1 MMSEHKGCHV
11 VDSFTS
17 STISDDAHVFRKLLL
32 KPAKVCESDDESD
45 DNDMDA
51 GSNSSCVR
59 WYQKEIWQLSK
70 LPYYEDLERQANR
83 TLANIKSGIA
93 HAILLNDPVTGLI
106 HWVPELERYIDYY
119 GRRLSKEDHILF
131 VRLLN
136 CLVKKGNTFRDVKIA
151 MHCLIKLLGKRD
163 FLLRG
168 DVEIDWRPLL
178 ELYVEVSYKN
188 LEALKRSTRRNRVED
203 GIFLMPDGFRSELQ
217 AYISHARRYF
227 PEIACQEL
235 LDELRPLMCVWD
247 ESIVRAWRL
256 LELFMPMNIPAER
269 QITHGTR
276 SALWLDEAWHWFV
289 TVENNNLVEASILK
303 MFVRLSVECP
313 GSVDWSD
320 KLDVIFTKL
329 IRSFRLGN
337 VVGLCQQFNLE
348 GASGFI
354 TYCMGTQC
362 HDKLMSNLESVLRLV
377 ESYIHPSNHGA
388 HTQHLLVF
396 MNKLSLCV
404 LSRVKRER
412 MEKTSNKPRTFV
424 KIPASMRLT
433 QAHLDQFV
441 TLMLPCLKLAMFSKA
456 RNEFVAPIVK
466 CCCSISPKI
475 VLPEVL
481 DVCVILVILVFFFIA
496 KPLIFSTHLAI
507 VGDTNVPI
515 NFTVFFS
522 YSWNAFSV
530 YPALETLT
538 EPHRLLQALQVL
550 VAVAPVLAKDQPG
563 KNGKTFRFVSH
574 SLLVSFDFQKG
585 ALFHRNRIH
594 AINLMNSLLPGLDQN
609 DMGKC
614 LTTFQIV
621 GVLVNLIPLVD
632 CSEAVHLRNDLTED
646 EKELCSATANFDSI
660 IAMFMD
666 KLLSMMVEYGEAAAF
681 TGSHTNINTK
691 TRANMDDHILHRGTI
706 SVFKGICRNSSTEL
720 YKVAVDRLYSFM
732 CEHVFDSKTVS
743 TAIADMV
750 FVAVKMYPSL
760 SFVRFFSLIKK
771 KLQQCITVETYSEE
785 KVDFQVIW
793 WLSMAD
799 RVLKAPSA
807 YLLENWSEVRA
818 LLELVLPL
826 KKCTLATEKS
836 AAILESV
843 LEGLC
848 SIYLLESPTR
858 RANADKNLEDDLAIR
873 HWSAT
878 VDKKTWNPQWH
889 VPTQEDIDR
898 AAELFRDLVV
908 PQLQALE
915 TPHGMDK
922 KEVMHHLLLIRNAVL
937 GASASLPFFEGPNY
951 GLQDSPS
958 LEDVEHPIARPST
971 APVLTLDG
979 RNVRDVVLESM
990 KKLLQYLFQ
999 HSEDDVNVFVKELFV
1014 TSVLSYRTTK
1024 AILSDQIAGNRGNIE
1039 MLSEEYTLLMHKVT
1053 YSASYDYFTVKCT
1066 LRKRNVTQSGYQCKP
1081 QHIEILRML
1090 VKIGTSTYS
1099 QNRTKAQL
1107 VLVNLLK
1114 DYPFAYKSIIGEL
1127 IHLLDPASNSSHEQ
1141 IKGALHILTDH
1152 KRDAL
1157 VLRAGFEA
1165 QLQAMPA
1172 IVGARHSEKPSI
1184 IDLLEQAQNSI
1195 VELYE
1200 SYRIEY
1206 DIPDEMRSVAI
1217 ALLDEKEACPLNASH
1232 RVPSDEQIKANANN
1246 LVTLKEKLSRQYY
1259 ELAEK
1264 LLSLA
1269 TDPHLHWRHVDMA
1282 QAFLSLLV
1290 RRDMAYPEPVLRMWV
1305 RLLVHDTV
1313 KARRMAT
1320 AVVASWLKLNKP
1332 KAVKREWVI
1341 PNKEPNT
1348 SVGAR
1353 WPIRY
1358 GIRDDNRCMM
1368 YEEELLPT
1376 TEEEWNKFQ
1385 FCGKQHW
1392 GFYTWPEKLITYA
1405 PLGEQNAIDRYDDD
1419 LSDTERYIVET
1430 FRDPEFSSRMRELFA
1445 VEESK
1450 EDTFNA
1456 VNFSL
1461 FQGLF
1466 RCFNDLLSNVFKEHL
1481 EILTVSA
1488 KGSDQKLASEMV
1500 AGIINGSKL
1509 WKWDRQKKLWTWLTP
1524 LLSRALE
1531 NMKLSIAAFIGC
1543 HPSRSLCFSTSFL
1556 FQEEAMRNWGVCIA
1570 TVCGCSESRMLKPL
1584 LDILFALVSRPTESA
1599 FAAQSRLFLLQG
1611 GLCQFE
1617 WRTIE
1622 LWNKVVSLIQKTAV
1636 VQQYANLRDRMAIS
1650 LVTAS
1655 WFDLPTIYYSP
1666 SIPETLR
1673 APTVAYCV
1681 GLYNHQL
1688 GACWEETRV
1697 KDGNVCS
1704 ETTTELNGS
1713 GESEVK
1719 RSSRLALKG
1728 ALSFTMHVAG
1738 QSLTSIPPSILQ
1750 LLPVYCHYNNDVGYR
1765 NTVVLVLPSWS
1776 PVIKILCHL
1785 RHMLVTLFRDEE
1797 LYKQCNSLLSKLLQ
1811 ATYIPETNLPAI
1823 MQVFRQILQSPCWW
1837 KAKVTLLWLMKVLVF
1852 SNFYVFATVK
1862 EDIGHLLMCC
1872 LSECQ
1877 LEVRQTAANT
1887 LSGLIQSSFFIVTP
1901 ELLAAFCDRA
1911 NSADPVIRHGGVLG
1925 LSAIVLASPYSVPS
1939 YLPDVLM
1946 RLCRYA
1952 SEKQPIRD
1960 TVKRT
1965 LSEFKRTHQDSWREH
1980 ESQFNE
1986 DQLCVLRD
1994 LFVSPNYYDILYSLT
2009 MSETT
2014 RLPIG
2019 CVVEMAVCIARPR

>member
-1 MMSEHKGCHV
+1 MS
-11 VDSFTS
+11 DSEDEVS
-17 STISDDAHVFRKLLL
+17 VSGSEVEEDDLGVEIGDDDAPV
-32 KPAKVCESDDESD
+32 SDGD
-45 DNDMDA
+45 DNDMDI
-51 GSNSSCVR
+51 GSNSSCVK
-59 WYQKEIWQLSK
+59 WYQKEIWQLTK
-70 LPYYEDLERQANR
+70 LPYYEDLERQANK
-83 TLANIKSGIA
+83 TIASIKAGLS
-93 HAILLNDPVTGLI
+93 HAILLNDPITGFL
-106 HWVPELERYIDYY
+106 HWVPELERYIDYH
-119 GRRLSKEDHILF
+119 GRRLSKDDHILF

-136 CLVKKGNTFRDVKIA
+136 CLVKKGNTFKDVKIA
-151 MHCLIKLLGKRD
+151 MHCLNKLLGKRD

-168 DVEIDWRPLL
+168 DLEIDWRPLFD
-178 ELYVEVSYKN
+178 LYVEVSYKN
-188 LEALKRSTRRNRVED
+188 LEED
-203 GIFLMPDGFRSELQ
+203 GIFLMPDGFRNELQ
-217 AYISHARRYF
+217 TYISHSRRYF
-227 PEIACQEL
+227 SDNATQQL

-256 LELFMPMNIPAER
+256 LEMFVPMNLLPDR
-269 QITHGTR
+269 QITHGR
-276 SALWLDEAWHWFV
+276 GLWLDEAWHWFI

-313 GSVDWSD
+313 GSVDWTD

-329 IRSFRLGN
+329 IRSFRLGS

-354 TYCMGTQC
+354 TYAMGTQC
-362 HDKLMSNLESVLRLV
+362 HDKLMSNLQSLFQLV
-377 ESYIHPSNHGA
+377 ESYLHPSNHGM

-412 MEKTSNKPRTFV
+412 MEKNSSKCRTFV

-433 QAHLDQFV
+433 QAHLDEFV
-441 TLMLPCLKLAMFSKA
+441 TQILPCLKLAMFSKA

-475 VLPEVL
+475 VLPAVL
-481 DVCVILVILVFFFIA
+481 DI
-496 KPLIFSTHLAI
+496 
-507 VGDTNVPI
+507 
-515 NFTVFFS
+515 
-522 YSWNAFSV
+522 V

-550 VAVAPVLAKDQPG
+550 VAVAPVLAKDQPD
-563 KNGKTFRFVSH
+563 KNGKTF
-574 SLLVSFDFQKG
+574 
-585 ALFHRNRIH
+585 RIH

-632 CSEAVHLRNDLTED
+632 CSEAIHHRSDLTED

-720 YKVAVDRLYSFM
+720 YKVAVDRLYNFM
-732 CEHVFDSKTVS
+732 CENVFDSKTVS

-771 KLQQCITVETYSEE
+771 KLQQCICIETYAEE

-793 WLSMAD
+793 WLSMTD
-799 RVLKAPSA
+799 RVLKAPSS
-807 YLLENWSEVRA
+807 YLLENWADVRA
-818 LLELVLPL
+818 VLELVLPL
-826 KKCTLATEKS
+826 KKCTLATEKA
-836 AAILESV
+836 AAIFESV

-858 RANADKNLEDDLAIR
+858 RANADKSLEDALAIR

-878 VDKKTWNPQWH
+878 VDKKTWHPQWH
-889 VPTQEDIDR
+889 IPSQEDIDR
-898 AAELFRDLVV
+898 AAELFRDFVM
-908 PQLQALE
+908 PQLQALA

-937 GASASLPFFEGPNY
+937 GASASIPFFEGPNY
-951 GLQDSPS
+951 GLEQSPS
-958 LEDVEHPIARPST
+958 LEEVEHPIARPLN
-971 APVLTLDG
+971 APVLTLNG
-979 RNVRDVVLESM
+979 CSVRDIVLDSM
-990 KKLLQYLFQ
+990 RHLLDYLFE
-999 HSEDDVNVFVKELFV
+999 HSEDDVKSIQQIVVLLNTLASCRGLNSELFV

-1039 MLSEEYTLLMHKVT
+1039 MLSEEYTLLMHK
-1053 YSASYDYFTVKCT
+1053 
-1066 LRKRNVTQSGYQCKP
+1066 KRNVTQSGYQCKP
-1081 QHIEILRML
+1081 QHVEILRML
-1090 VKIGTSTYS
+1090 VRIGTSTYS
-1099 QNRTKAQL
+1099 QNRVKAQL

-1127 IHLLDPASNSSHEQ
+1127 TALLDPASNSSHEQ

-1165 QLQAMPA
+1165 QLLAMPA
-1172 IVGARHSEKPSI
+1172 IVGTSHSEKPSI

-1206 DIPDEMRSVAI
+1206 EISDEMRSI
-1217 ALLDEKEACPLNASH
+1217 AMSLLDEKEACPLNASH
-1232 RVPSDEQIKANANN
+1232 GMPSEKVIKANENN
-1246 LVTLKEKLSRQYY
+1246 LTKLKEKHTRQYY

-1269 TDPHLHWRHVDMA
+1269 TDPNLHWRHVDMA

-1290 RRDMAYPEPVLRMWV
+1290 RRDVPYPEPALRMWV

-1332 KAVKREWVI
+1332 KALKREWVI
-1341 PNKEPNT
+1341 VNKEPNT

-1353 WPIRY
+1353 WPIHY

-1368 YEEELLPT
+1368 YEEELLPK
-1376 TEEEWNKFQ
+1376 TEEEWDKFQ

-1405 PLGEQNAIDRYDDD
+1405 PLGEQNAIDRHDED
-1419 LSDTERYIVET
+1419 LSETERFIVET
-1430 FRDPEFSSRMRELFA
+1430 FRDPEFSARLRELFA

-1450 EDTFNA
+1450 EDSFNA

-1466 RCFNDLLSNVFKEHL
+1466 RCFNDILCGVFKEHL
-1481 EILTVSA
+1481 EVLIMSS
-1488 KGSDQKLASEMV
+1488 KGSDQKLASEIV

-1509 WKWDRQKKLWTWLTP
+1509 WKWGRQKKLWTWLSP
-1524 LLSRALE
+1524 LLTRAFE
-1531 NMKLSIAAFIGC
+1531 NMK
-1543 HPSRSLCFSTSFL
+1543 
-1556 FQEEAMRNWGVCIA
+1556 EEAMRNWGVCVA

-1584 LDILFALVSRPTESA
+1584 LDILFALVNRPTESA

-1622 LWNKVVSLIQKTAV
+1622 LWNKVVALISKPAV
-1636 VQQYANLRDRMAIS
+1636 AQQYANLRDRMAIS

-1666 SIPETLR
+1666 GIPDSLR
-1673 APTVAYCV
+1673 APTVAHCI
-1681 GLYNHQL
+1681 GLYNQHM

-1697 KDGNVCS
+1697 KDVGNSCS
-1704 ETTTELNGS
+1704 ESTELNGT
-1713 GESEVK
+1713 GDSEVK
-1719 RSSRLALKG
+1719 RAARLALKG
-1728 ALSFTMHVAG
+1728 ALSFTLHVAG
-1738 QSLTSIPPSILQ
+1738 QSLTSLPPSILQ
-1750 LLPVYCHYNNDVGYR
+1750 LLPIFCHYSNDVG
-1765 NTVVLVLPSWS
+1765 
-1776 PVIKILCHL
+1776 
-1785 RHMLVTLFRDEE
+1785 DEE
-1797 LYKQCNSLLSKLLQ
+1797 LYKQCFSLLSKLLQ
-1811 ATYIPETNLPAI
+1811 ATYIPEAHLPCI

-1837 KAKVTLLWLMKVLVF
+1837 KSKVTLLWLMKVLVF
-1852 SNFYVFATVK
+1852 SNQYVFATVQ
-1862 EDIGHLLMCC
+1862 EDIGQLLMCC
-1872 LSECQ
+1872 LSESQ

-1887 LSGLIQSSFFIVTP
+1887 LSGLIQSSFFSVTP
-1901 ELLAAFCDRA
+1901 ELLAAFNERA
-1911 NSADPVIRHGGVLG
+1911 NSKDPIIRHGGVLG
-1925 LSAIVLASPYSVPS
+1925 LSAVVLASPYTVPS

-1952 SEKQPIRD
+1952 SEKQPIKD

-1980 ESQFNE
+1980 EAQFNE
-1986 DQLCVLRD
+1986 DQLCALRD
-1994 LFVSPNYYDILYSLT
+1994 LFVSPNYY
-2009 MSETT
+2009 
-2014 RLPIG
+2014 
-2019 CVVEMAVCIARPR
+2019 V

>member
-1 MMSEHKGCHV
+1 MS
-11 VDSFTS
+11 DSEDDVS
-17 STISDDAHVFRKLLL
+17 VSGSEVEEEDDMGVEMGDDDAPV
-32 KPAKVCESDDESD
+32 SDGD

-188 LEALKRSTRRNRVED
+188 LEED

-269 QITHGTR
+269 QITHG

-481 DVCVILVILVFFFIA
+481 DV
-496 KPLIFSTHLAI
+496 
-507 VGDTNVPI
+507 
-515 NFTVFFS
+515 
-522 YSWNAFSV
+522 V

-563 KNGKTFRFVSH
+563 KNGKTF
-574 SLLVSFDFQKG
+574 
-585 ALFHRNRIH
+585 RIH

-999 HSEDDVNVFVKELFV
+999 HSEDDVKSIQQIVVLLNTLASCRGLNSELFV

-1039 MLSEEYTLLMHKVT
+1039 MLSEEYTLLMHK
-1053 YSASYDYFTVKCT
+1053 
-1066 LRKRNVTQSGYQCKP
+1066 KRNVTQSGYQCKP

-1531 NMKLSIAAFIGC
+1531 NMK
-1543 HPSRSLCFSTSFL
+1543 
-1556 FQEEAMRNWGVCIA
+1556 EEAMRNWGVCIA

-1750 LLPVYCHYNNDVGYR
+1750 LLPVYCHYNNDVG
-1765 NTVVLVLPSWS
+1765 
-1776 PVIKILCHL
+1776 
-1785 RHMLVTLFRDEE
+1785 DEE

-1811 ATYIPETNLPAI
+1811 ATYIPESNLPAI

-1965 LSEFKRTHQDSWREH
+1965 FLYPQIIMY
-1980 ESQFNE
+1980 N
-1986 DQLCVLRD
+1986 LI
-1994 LFVSPNYYDILYSLT
+1994 DILYSLT

>member
-269 QITHGTR
+269 QITHG

-481 DVCVILVILVFFFIA
+481 DV
-496 KPLIFSTHLAI
+496 
-507 VGDTNVPI
+507 
-515 NFTVFFS
+515 
-522 YSWNAFSV
+522 V

-563 KNGKTFRFVSH
+563 KNGKTF
-574 SLLVSFDFQKG
+574 
-585 ALFHRNRIH
+585 RIH

-999 HSEDDVNVFVKELFV
+999 HSEDDVKSIQQIVVLLNTLASCRGLNSELFV

-1039 MLSEEYTLLMHKVT
+1039 MLSEEYTLLMHK
-1053 YSASYDYFTVKCT
+1053 
-1066 LRKRNVTQSGYQCKP
+1066 KRNVTQSGYQCKP

-1531 NMKLSIAAFIGC
+1531 NMK
-1543 HPSRSLCFSTSFL
+1543 
-1556 FQEEAMRNWGVCIA
+1556 EEAMRNWGVCIA

-1750 LLPVYCHYNNDVGYR
+1750 LLPVYCHYNNDVG
-1765 NTVVLVLPSWS
+1765 
-1776 PVIKILCHL
+1776 
-1785 RHMLVTLFRDEE
+1785 DEE

-1811 ATYIPETNLPAI
+1811 ATYIPESNLPAI

-1965 LSEFKRTHQDSWREH
+1965 FLYPQIIMY
-1980 ESQFNE
+1980 N
-1986 DQLCVLRD
+1986 LI
-1994 LFVSPNYYDILYSLT
+1994 DILYSLT

>member
-1 MMSEHKGCHV
+1 MNVNYHERAGMQ
-11 VDSFTS
+11 
-17 STISDDAHVFRKLLL
+17 VFRDLLDNCSGS
-32 KPAKVCESDDESD
+32 KSAPKFPAEDEDSDEDDGD
-45 DNDMDA
+45 DNDIDA
-51 GSNSSCVR
+51 GSNSSCVK

-70 LPYYEDLERQANR
+70 LPYYEDLERQANK
-83 TLANIKSGIA
+83 TLADIKAGLA
-93 HAILLNDPVTGLI
+93 HAIILNDPVTGLM
-106 HWVPELERYIDYY
+106 HWVPELERYIDYH
-119 GRRLSKEDHILF
+119 GRRISKEDHVLF

-151 MHCLIKLLGKRD
+151 LHCLNKLIGKRD

-168 DVEIDWRPLL
+168 DLEIDWRPLL

-188 LEALKRSTRRNRVED
+188 LEED
-203 GIFLMPDGFRSELQ
+203 GIFLMPDGFRAELQ

-227 PEIACQEL
+227 SDSAPQQL

-256 LELFMPMNIPAER
+256 LELFMPMNLPPER
-269 QITHGTR
+269 QLTHG

-313 GSVDWSD
+313 GSINWSD
-320 KLDVIFTKL
+320 KLDVVFTKL

-354 TYCMGTQC
+354 TYVMGTQC
-362 HDKLMSNLESVLRLV
+362 HEKLMNRLESVFRLV
-377 ESYIHPSNHGA
+377 ESYLHPSNHGM
-388 HTQHLLVF
+388 HTQNLLMF

-404 LSRVKRER
+404 LSRAKRER
-412 MEKTSNKPRTFV
+412 MEKTSSKPRTFV
-424 KIPASMRLT
+424 KIPAFMRLS
-433 QAHLDQFV
+433 QVHLDQFV

-475 VLPEVL
+475 VLPAVL
-481 DVCVILVILVFFFIA
+481 DI
-496 KPLIFSTHLAI
+496 
-507 VGDTNVPI
+507 
-515 NFTVFFS
+515 
-522 YSWNAFSV
+522 V

-563 KNGKTFRFVSH
+563 KDGKTFR
-574 SLLVSFDFQKG
+574 
-585 ALFHRNRIH
+585 IH
-594 AINLMNSLLPGLDQN
+594 AVNLMNSLLPGLDQN

-632 CSEAVHLRNDLTED
+632 CSEAVLLRSDLTDD

-681 TGSHTNINTK
+681 TGAHTNINAKTK
-691 TRANMDDHILHRGTI
+691 ANMDDHILHRGTI

-720 YKVAVDRLYSFM
+720 YKVAVDRLYNFLG
-732 CEHVFDSKTVS
+732 EHVFDSKTVS

-771 KLQQCITVETYSEE
+771 KLHQTISIETYSEE

-799 RVLKAPSA
+799 RVLKVPSS
-807 YLLENWSEVRA
+807 YLLENWAEVRA

-826 KKCTLATEKS
+826 KKCTLATEK
-836 AAILESV
+836 ATAILESV

-858 RANADKNLEDDLAIR
+858 RANADKSLEEALAIR

-878 VDKKTWNPQWH
+878 VDKKTWQPQWH
-889 VPTQEDIDR
+889 VPCQEDIDR
-898 AAELFRDLVV
+898 AAELFRDFVI
-908 PQLQALE
+908 PQLQALA
-915 TPHGMDK
+915 TPQDMDK
-922 KEVMHHLLLIRNAVL
+922 KEMMHHILLIRNAVL

-951 GLQDSPS
+951 GLEESPS
-958 LEDVEHPIARPST
+958 LEAIEHPVARPAN
-971 APVLTLDG
+971 APVLTLNG

-990 KKLLQYLFQ
+990 RSLLNYLFE
-999 HSEDDVNVFVKELFV
+999 HCEDDVKSIQQVVVLLNTLASCRGLNSELFV

-1039 MLSEEYTLLMHKVT
+1039 MLSEEYTLLMHK
-1053 YSASYDYFTVKCT
+1053 
-1066 LRKRNVTQSGYQCKP
+1066 KRNVTQSGYQFKP
-1081 QHIEILRML
+1081 QHLEILRML

-1099 QNRTKAQL
+1099 QNRVKAQL

-1114 DYPFAYKSIIGEL
+1114 DYPFAHRSIIGDL
-1127 IHLLDPASNSSHEQ
+1127 VKLLDPANNSSHEQ
-1141 IKGALHILTDH
+1141 VKGALHMLTDH

-1157 VLRAGFEA
+1157 MLRAGFEA
-1165 QLQAMPA
+1165 QLLAMPA
-1172 IVGARHSEKPSI
+1172 IVGTRHSEKPSI

-1206 DIPDEMRSVAI
+1206 DIPDEMRTIAA
-1217 ALLDEKEACPLNASH
+1217 ALLDEKEACPLNASEGM
-1232 RVPSDEQIKANANN
+1232 PSEERINENANN
-1246 LVTLKEKLSRQYY
+1246 LVKLKEKLTGQYY
-1259 ELAEK
+1259 ELAGK

-1269 TDPHLHWRHVDMA
+1269 QDPNLHWRHVDMA

-1290 RRDMAYPEPVLRMWV
+1290 RRDVPYPEPVLRMWV

-1353 WPIRY
+1353 WPIHY

-1368 YEEELLPT
+1368 YEEELLPQ

-1405 PLGEQNAIDRYDDD
+1405 PLGEQNAIDRTDKD
-1419 LSDTERYIVET
+1419 LSETERFIVET
-1430 FRDPEFSSRMRELFA
+1430 FRDPEFSAKMRTLFA

-1450 EDTFNA
+1450 DDAFNA

-1466 RCFNDLLSNVFKEHL
+1466 RCFNDMLCGVFKEHL
-1481 EILTVSA
+1481 EVLILSP
-1488 KGSDQKLASEMV
+1488 KGADQKLASEIV
-1500 AGIINGSKL
+1500 AGLINGSKL
-1509 WKWDRQKKLWTWLTP
+1509 WKWGRQKRMWTWLSP
-1524 LLSRALE
+1524 LLTRAFE
-1531 NMKLSIAAFIGC
+1531 NMK
-1543 HPSRSLCFSTSFL
+1543 
-1556 FQEEAMRNWGVCIA
+1556 EEAMRNWGVCVA

-1584 LDILFALVSRPTESA
+1584 LDILFALISRPTESA

-1622 LWNKVVSLIQKTAV
+1622 LWNKVVNLLSKAAV

-1666 SIPETLR
+1666 NLPESLHG
-1673 APTVAYCV
+1673 PTIAHCI
-1681 GLYNHQL
+1681 GLYDQHM
-1688 GACWEETRV
+1688 GACWEETRI
-1697 KDGNVCS
+1697 KDGNACS
-1704 ETTTELNGS
+1704 ESSDVNGS
-1713 GESEVK
+1713 GDSEVK
-1719 RSSRLALKG
+1719 RAARLALKG
-1728 ALSFTMHVAG
+1728 ALSFTLHVAG
-1738 QSLTSIPPSILQ
+1738 QSLTSIPPSILR
-1750 LLPVYCHYNNDVGYR
+1750 LLPVFCHYSNDVG
-1765 NTVVLVLPSWS
+1765 
-1776 PVIKILCHL
+1776 
-1785 RHMLVTLFRDEE
+1785 DEE
-1797 LYKQCNSLLSKLLQ
+1797 LYKQCFSLLSRLLQ
-1811 ATYIPETNLPAI
+1811 ATYIPEANLPCI

-1837 KAKVTLLWLMKVLVF
+1837 KSKVTMLWLMKVLVF
-1852 SNFYVFATVK
+1852 SNLYVFATVR
-1862 EDIGHLLMCC
+1862 EEIGQLLMGS

-1877 LEVRQTAANT
+1877 LEIRQTAADT
-1887 LSGLIQSSFFIVTP
+1887 LSGLIQSSFFTVTP
-1901 ELLAAFCDRA
+1901 ELLDAFNDRA
-1911 NSADPVIRHGGVLG
+1911 NSTDPIVRHGGVLS
-1925 LSAIVLASPYSVPS
+1925 LSAIVLASPYSVPP

-1946 RLCRYA
+1946 RLCRFA

-1994 LFVSPNYYDILYSLT
+1994 LFVSPNYYVIFILAHDVVGKAYVWIGYAVRIYI
-2009 MSETT
+2009 SEF
-2014 RLPIG
+2014 
-2019 CVVEMAVCIARPR
+2019 

>member
-1 MMSEHKGCHV
+1 MS
-11 VDSFTS
+11 DSEDDVS
-17 STISDDAHVFRKLLL
+17 VSGSEVEEEDDMGVEMGDDDAPV
-32 KPAKVCESDDESD
+32 SDGD

-269 QITHGTR
+269 QITHG

-481 DVCVILVILVFFFIA
+481 DV
-496 KPLIFSTHLAI
+496 
-507 VGDTNVPI
+507 
-515 NFTVFFS
+515 
-522 YSWNAFSV
+522 V

-563 KNGKTFRFVSH
+563 KNGKTF
-574 SLLVSFDFQKG
+574 
-585 ALFHRNRIH
+585 RIH

-999 HSEDDVNVFVKELFV
+999 HSEDDVKSIQQIVVLLNTLASCRGLNSELFV

-1039 MLSEEYTLLMHKVT
+1039 MLSEEYTLLMHK
-1053 YSASYDYFTVKCT
+1053 
-1066 LRKRNVTQSGYQCKP
+1066 KRNVTQSGYQCKP

-1531 NMKLSIAAFIGC
+1531 NMK
-1543 HPSRSLCFSTSFL
+1543 
-1556 FQEEAMRNWGVCIA
+1556 EEAMRNWGVCIA

-1750 LLPVYCHYNNDVGYR
+1750 LLPVYCHYNNDVG
-1765 NTVVLVLPSWS
+1765 
-1776 PVIKILCHL
+1776 
-1785 RHMLVTLFRDEE
+1785 DEE

-1811 ATYIPETNLPAI
+1811 ATYIPESNLPAI

-1965 LSEFKRTHQDSWREH
+1965 FLYPQIIMY
-1980 ESQFNE
+1980 N
-1986 DQLCVLRD
+1986 LI
-1994 LFVSPNYYDILYSLT
+1994 DILYSLT

>member
-1 MMSEHKGCHV
+1 MS
-11 VDSFTS
+11 DSEDEVS
-17 STISDDAHVFRKLLL
+17 VSGSEVEEDDLDVEMADDDA
-32 KPAKVCESDDESD
+32 PASDCD

-51 GSNSSCVR
+51 GSNSSCVK

-70 LPYYEDLERQANR
+70 LPYYEDLERQANK
-83 TLANIKSGIA
+83 TLADIKAGLA
-93 HAILLNDPVTGLI
+93 HAIILNDPITGLM
-106 HWVPELERYIDYY
+106 HWVPELEKYIDYH
-119 GRRLSKEDHILF
+119 GRRISKEDHILF

-136 CLVKKGNTFRDVKIA
+136 CLVRKGNTFRDVKIA
-151 MHCLIKLLGKRD
+151 LHCLNKLIGKRD

-188 LEALKRSTRRNRVED
+188 LEED
-203 GIFLMPDGFRSELQ
+203 GIFLMPDGFRAELQ

-227 PEIACQEL
+227 SDNAPQQL

-256 LELFMPMNIPAER
+256 LELFMPMNLPPER
-269 QITHGTR
+269 QLTNG
-276 SALWLDEAWHWFV
+276 SALWLAEAWHWFV

-313 GSVDWSD
+313 GFINWSD

-354 TYCMGTQC
+354 TYAMGTQC
-362 HDKLMSNLESVLRLV
+362 HEKLMNKLESVFRLV
-377 ESYIHPSNHGA
+377 ESYLHPSNHGM
-388 HTQHLLVF
+388 HTQNLLMF

-404 LSRVKRER
+404 LSRAKRER

-424 KIPASMRLT
+424 KIPASMRLS
-433 QAHLDQFV
+433 QVHLDQFV

-475 VLPEVL
+475 VLPAVL
-481 DVCVILVILVFFFIA
+481 DI
-496 KPLIFSTHLAI
+496 
-507 VGDTNVPI
+507 
-515 NFTVFFS
+515 
-522 YSWNAFSV
+522 V

-563 KNGKTFRFVSH
+563 KDGRTF
-574 SLLVSFDFQKG
+574 
-585 ALFHRNRIH
+585 RIH
-594 AINLMNSLLPGLDQN
+594 AVNLMNSLLPGLDQN

-632 CSEAVHLRNDLTED
+632 CSDAIHLRSDLTED

-666 KLLSMMVEYGEAAAF
+666 KLLSMMTEYGEAAVF
-681 TGSHTNINTK
+681 TGAHTNINAKTK
-691 TRANMDDHILHRGTI
+691 ANMDDHILHRGTI
-706 SVFKGICRNSSTEL
+706 SVFKGICRNSSTAL
-720 YKVAVDRLYSFM
+720 YKVAVDRLYTFLG
-732 CEHVFDSKTVS
+732 EHVFDSKTVS

-760 SFVRFFSLIKK
+760 SFVRFFSLIKR
-771 KLQQCITVETYSEE
+771 KLQQTISIETYSEE

-799 RVLKAPSA
+799 RVLKVPASF
-807 YLLENWSEVRA
+807 LLENWVEVRG
-818 LLELVLPL
+818 LLDLVLPL
-826 KKCTLATEKS
+826 KKCTLATEK
-836 AAILESV
+836 ATAILESI

-858 RANADKNLEDDLAIR
+858 RANADKNLEDALAIR

-878 VDKKTWNPQWH
+878 VDKKTWQPQWH
-889 VPTQEDIDR
+889 VPSQEDIDK
-898 AAELFRDLVV
+898 AAELFRDFVL
-908 PQLQALE
+908 PQLQALS
-915 TPHGMDK
+915 TPQDMDK
-922 KEVMHHLLLIRNAVL
+922 KEMMHHILLIRNAVL
-937 GASASLPFFEGPNY
+937 GASASLPFFDGPNY
-951 GLQDSPS
+951 GLEESPS
-958 LEDVEHPIARPST
+958 LEAIEHPVARPT
-971 APVLTLDG
+971 NAPILTLNG
-979 RNVRDVVLESM
+979 RNVRDIVLESM
-990 KKLLQYLFQ
+990 KSLLDYLFE
-999 HSEDDVNVFVKELFV
+999 HCEDDVKSIQQVVVLLNTLASCRGLNSELFV

-1039 MLSEEYTLLMHKVT
+1039 MLSEEYTLLMHK
-1053 YSASYDYFTVKCT
+1053 
-1066 LRKRNVTQSGYQCKP
+1066 KRNVTQSGYQFKS
-1081 QHIEILRML
+1081 QHLEILRML

-1099 QNRTKAQL
+1099 QNRIKAQL

-1114 DYPFAYKSIIGEL
+1114 DYPFAHKSIIGDL
-1127 IHLLDPASNSSHEQ
+1127 VRLLDPTNDSSHEQ
-1141 IKGALHILTDH
+1141 IKGALHMLTDH

-1157 VLRAGFEA
+1157 MLRAGFEA

-1172 IVGARHSEKPSI
+1172 IVGTRHSEKPSI

-1206 DIPDEMRSVAI
+1206 DISDEMRTI
-1217 ALLDEKEACPLNASH
+1217 AASLLDEKEACPLNASKGM
-1232 RVPSDEQIKANANN
+1232 PSKELIKANANN
-1246 LVTLKEKLSRQYY
+1246 LVKLKEKLTGQYY

-1269 TDPHLHWRHVDMA
+1269 QDPNLHWRHVDMA

-1290 RRDMAYPEPVLRMWV
+1290 RRDIPYPEPVLRMWV
-1305 RLLVHDTV
+1305 RLLIHDTV

-1353 WPIRY
+1353 WPIHY
-1358 GIRDDNRCMM
+1358 GIRNDNRCMM
-1368 YEEELLPT
+1368 YEEKLLPQ

-1405 PLGEQNAIDRYDDD
+1405 PLGEQNAIDRTDKD
-1419 LSDTERYIVET
+1419 LSETESFIVET
-1430 FRDPEFSSRMRELFA
+1430 FRDPEFSAKMRTLFA

-1450 EDTFNA
+1450 DEAFNA

-1466 RCFNDLLSNVFKEHL
+1466 RCFNDILCSVFKEHL
-1481 EILTVSA
+1481 EVLILSP
-1488 KGSDQKLASEMV
+1488 KGADQKLASEIV
-1500 AGIINGSKL
+1500 AGLINGSKL
-1509 WKWDRQKKLWTWLTP
+1509 WKWGRQKRMWTWLSP
-1524 LLSRALE
+1524 LLTRAFE
-1531 NMKLSIAAFIGC
+1531 NMK
-1543 HPSRSLCFSTSFL
+1543 
-1556 FQEEAMRNWGVCIA
+1556 EEAMRNWGVCVA
-1570 TVCGCSESRMLKPL
+1570 TICGCSESRMLKPL
-1584 LDILFALVSRPTESA
+1584 LDILFSLISRPTESA

-1622 LWNKVVSLIQKTAV
+1622 LWNKVVNLLSKAAV

-1655 WFDLPTIYYSP
+1655 WFDLPTIYYGP
-1666 SIPETLR
+1666 DIPETLH
-1673 APTVAYCV
+1673 APTIAHCI
-1681 GLYNHQL
+1681 GLYDQHM

-1697 KDGNVCS
+1697 KEGNICS
-1704 ETTTELNGS
+1704 ESNDLNGT
-1713 GESEVK
+1713 GETEVK
-1719 RSSRLALKG
+1719 RNARLALKG
-1728 ALSFTMHVAG
+1728 ALSFTLHVAG
-1738 QSLTSIPPSILQ
+1738 QSLTSIPPPILR
-1750 LLPVYCHYNNDVGYR
+1750 LLPVFCHYSNDVG
-1765 NTVVLVLPSWS
+1765 
-1776 PVIKILCHL
+1776 
-1785 RHMLVTLFRDEE
+1785 DEE
-1797 LYKQCNSLLSKLLQ
+1797 LYKQCFSLLSRLLQ
-1811 ATYIPETNLPAI
+1811 ATYIPEANLPCI
-1823 MQVFRQILQSPCWW
+1823 MQVFRQILQSSCWW
-1837 KAKVTLLWLMKVLVF
+1837 KSKVTLLWLMKVLVF
-1852 SNFYVFATVK
+1852 SNLYVFATVR
-1862 EDIGHLLMCC
+1862 EEIGQLLMGS

-1877 LEVRQTAANT
+1877 LEIRQTAADT
-1887 LSGLIQSSFFIVTP
+1887 LSGLIQSSFFKVTP
-1901 ELLAAFCDRA
+1901 ELLDAFNDRA
-1911 NSADPVIRHGGVLG
+1911 NSTDPIIRHGGVLS
-1925 LSAIVLASPYSVPS
+1925 LSAIVLAAPYSVPS

-1946 RLCRYA
+1946 RLCRFA

-1994 LFVSPNYYDILYSLT
+1994 LFVSPNYY
-2009 MSETT
+2009 
-2014 RLPIG
+2014 
-2019 CVVEMAVCIARPR
+2019 V

>member
-1 MMSEHKGCHV
+1 MS
-11 VDSFTS
+11 DSE
-17 STISDDAHVFRKLLL
+17 DDVS
-32 KPAKVCESDDESD
+32 VSGSEVEDDELGVEIGDDDVPVSDGD
-45 DNDMDA
+45 DNDMDV
-51 GSNSSCVR
+51 GSNSSCVK
-59 WYQKEIWQLSK
+59 WYQKEIWQLTK

-83 TLANIKSGIA
+83 TFANIKAGLA
-93 HAILLNDPVTGLI
+93 QAILLNDPVTGLM
-106 HWVPELERYIDYY
+106 HWVPELERYIDYH

-131 VRLLN
+131 VRMLN

-151 MHCLIKLLGKRD
+151 MHCLNKLLGKRD
-163 FLLRG
+163 FLLRS
-168 DVEIDWRPLL
+168 DLELDWRPLL
-178 ELYVEVSYKN
+178 DLYVEVSYKN
-188 LEALKRSTRRNRVED
+188 LEED

-217 AYISHARRYF
+217 GYITHARRYF
-227 PEIACQEL
+227 SDNAPQQL

-256 LELFMPMNIPAER
+256 LELFMPMNIPPER
-269 QITHGTR
+269 QLTHG

-348 GASGFI
+348 ASTGFI
-354 TYCMGTQC
+354 TYAMGTQC
-362 HDKLMSNLESVLRLV
+362 HDKLMSNLESVFRLV
-377 ESYIHPSNHGA
+377 ESYLHPSNHGM

-396 MNKLSLCV
+396 MNKLSSCV

-412 MEKTSNKPRTFV
+412 MEKTSSKHRTFV

-433 QAHLDQFV
+433 QVHLDEFV
-441 TLMLPCLKLAMFSKA
+441 TQMLPCLKLAMFSKA
-456 RNEFVAPIVK
+456 RNEFVTPIVK

-481 DVCVILVILVFFFIA
+481 DV
-496 KPLIFSTHLAI
+496 
-507 VGDTNVPI
+507 
-515 NFTVFFS
+515 
-522 YSWNAFSV
+522 V

-563 KNGKTFRFVSH
+563 RNGKTFRV
-574 SLLVSFDFQKG
+574 
-585 ALFHRNRIH
+585 H

-632 CSEAVHLRNDLTED
+632 CSDAVHLRTDLTED
-646 EKELCSATANFDSI
+646 EKELCSATANFDCI

-681 TGSHTNINTK
+681 TGTHTNINTK

-720 YKVAVDRLYSFM
+720 YKVAVDRLYNFLE
-732 CEHVFDSKTVS
+732 EHVFDSKTVS

-771 KLQQCITVETYSEE
+771 KLQQSISTETYSEE

-799 RVLKAPSA
+799 RVLKAPAA
-807 YLLENWSEVRA
+807 YLLENWAEVRG

-826 KKCTLATEKS
+826 KRCTLATEKS

-843 LEGLC
+843 LESLC

-858 RANADKNLEDDLAIR
+858 RANADKGLEEVLAIR

-878 VDKKTWNPQWH
+878 VDKKTWQPVWH
-889 VPTQEDIDR
+889 VPSQEDIDR
-898 AAELFRDLVV
+898 AAELFRDFVV
-908 PQLQALE
+908 PRLQGLA
-915 TPHGMDK
+915 TPNGMDK
-922 KEVMHHLLLIRNAVL
+922 KEMMHHILLIRNAVL
-937 GASASLPFFEGPNY
+937 GASASLPFFEGTNH
-951 GLQDSPS
+951 GLDQSPS
-958 LEDVEHPIARPST
+958 LENVEHPIARPIS
-971 APVLTLDG
+971 APVLTLNG
-979 RNVRDVVLESM
+979 RNVRDVVLDSM
-990 KKLLQYLFQ
+990 SKLLDYLFE
-999 HSEDDVNVFVKELFV
+999 HSEDDVKSIQQVVVLLNTLTSCRGLTSELFV

-1039 MLSEEYTLLMHKVT
+1039 MLSEEYTLLMHK
-1053 YSASYDYFTVKCT
+1053 
-1066 LRKRNVTQSGYQCKP
+1066 KRNVTQSGYLLKR
-1081 QHIEILRML
+1081 QHIDILKML
-1090 VKIGTSTYS
+1090 VKVGTSTYS
-1099 QNRTKAQL
+1099 QNRMKAQL

-1114 DYPFAYKSIIGEL
+1114 DYPFAYKSIL
-1127 IHLLDPASNSSHEQ
+1127 DDLVALLNPANNSSHEQ
-1141 IKGALHILTDH
+1141 IKGALHILIDH

-1165 QLQAMPA
+1165 QLKAMPA
-1172 IVGARHSEKPSI
+1172 IVGTRHSEKPSI
-1184 IDLLEQAQNSI
+1184 IDLLEQAQNSV

-1206 DIPDEMRSVAI
+1206 DISEEMRAI
-1217 ALLDEKEACPLNASH
+1217 ALSLLDEKEACPLNASCGI
-1232 RVPSDEQIKANANN
+1232 PSDEVIKKNENN
-1246 LVTLKEKLSRQYY
+1246 LVALKEKLTEQYY

-1269 TDPHLHWRHVDMA
+1269 TDPELHWRHVDMA

-1290 RRDMAYPEPVLRMWV
+1290 RRDIKYPEPVLRMWV

-1341 PNKEPNT
+1341 PNKDPNT

-1353 WPIRY
+1353 WPIHY

-1368 YEEELLPT
+1368 YEEKLLPT

-1405 PLGEQNAIDRYDDD
+1405 PLGEQNAIDRHDED
-1419 LSDTERYIVET
+1419 LSETERFIVET
-1430 FRDPEFSSRMRELFA
+1430 FRDPEFSARMRELFA

-1450 EDTFNA
+1450 EDSFNA

-1466 RCFNDLLSNVFKEHL
+1466 RCFNDILSGVFKEHL
-1481 EILTVSA
+1481 EVLIVSS
-1488 KGSDQKLASEMV
+1488 KGSDQKLASEIV
-1500 AGIINGSKL
+1500 AGIVNGSKL
-1509 WKWDRQKKLWTWLTP
+1509 WKWGRQKKLWTWLAP
-1524 LLSRALE
+1524 LLTRAFE
-1531 NMKLSIAAFIGC
+1531 NMK
-1543 HPSRSLCFSTSFL
+1543 
-1556 FQEEAMRNWGVCIA
+1556 EEAMRNWGVCVA
-1570 TVCGCSESRMLKPL
+1570 TICGCSESRMLKPL
-1584 LDILFALVSRPTESA
+1584 LDILFSLVNRPTESA

-1617 WRTIE
+1617 WRIIE
-1622 LWNKVVSLIQKTAV
+1622 LWNKVVGLISKTAV
-1636 VQQYANLRDRMAIS
+1636 IQQYANLRDRMAIS

-1666 SIPETLR
+1666 NIPESLH

-1681 GLYNHQL
+1681 GLYNQQL

-1697 KDGNVCS
+1697 KDGNTCS
-1704 ETTTELNGS
+1704 DAGTELNGS

-1719 RSSRLALKG
+1719 RTSRLALKG

-1738 QSLTSIPPSILQ
+1738 QSLTAIPQSILQ
-1750 LLPVYCHYNNDVGYR
+1750 LLPVFCHYSNDVG
-1765 NTVVLVLPSWS
+1765 
-1776 PVIKILCHL
+1776 
-1785 RHMLVTLFRDEE
+1785 DEE
-1797 LYKQCNSLLSKLLQ
+1797 LFKQCFSLLSKLLQ
-1811 ATYIPETNLPAI
+1811 ATYIPDTNLPCI
-1823 MQVFRQILQSPCWW
+1823 MQVFRQTLQSPCWW

-1852 SNFYVFATVK
+1852 SNLYMFGTVK
-1862 EDIGHLLMCC
+1862 EEIGHLLMCC

-1877 LEVRQTAANT
+1877 LEIRQTAANT
-1887 LSGLIQSSFFIVTP
+1887 LSGLIQSSFFPVTP
-1901 ELLAAFCDRA
+1901 ELLASFSDRA
-1911 NSADPVIRHGGVLG
+1911 NSTDPIIRHGGVLG
-1925 LSAIVLASPYSVPS
+1925 FSAIVLASPYTVPS

-1980 ESQFNE
+1980 EAQFNE
-1986 DQLCVLRD
+1986 DQLCALRD
-1994 LFVSPNYYDILYSLT
+1994 LFVSPNYY
-2009 MSETT
+2009 
-2014 RLPIG
+2014 
-2019 CVVEMAVCIARPR
+2019 V